1 MTGRSRLITATLM
14 ASLASTLPLAA
25 QTPAPAA
32 PPAPRGAQE
41 LARGWTAL
49 AAGRAAEAETVSDA
63 LLKITPRDHDALA
76 LKVRARLAGRG
87 VPAALDTYE
96 AWLPGVR
103 QREDV
108 FLLETIATGLVESH
122 AGSSDAAVRAKAL
135 ELMAALGNRDAA
147 AQLTSLMSSGTSSA
161 TAQGDAALAR
171 LGDEAAVTRLAGR
184 VKAGGARDVSDAID
198 ALRDGGVK
206 GAAGVIA
213 GALDPSR
220 PLPTRM
226 AAARAL
232 GQLGDATHVPQL
244 KQALK
249 DPDPP
254 VRVMAA
260 AALARLGDASS
271 AELMQT
277 YANSPVGD
285 LRLIA
290 VEAGAAGNPTGPW
303 VGVASGVLQDPD
315 PLVRLRAAELLLQH
329 AAEPGAA
336 AEVFAQALGDSN
348 PAMRHA
354 AAQRLDRLPP
364 AALER
369 DLPTLRK
376 LLRDASP
383 LVQLEAAAGIL
394 RISGAR

>member
-1 MTGRSRLITATLM
+1 MTSQSRFITAMLTSAL
-14 ASLASTLPLAA
+14 LARLPLAA
-25 QTPAPAA
+25 QGPATS
-32 PPAPRGAQE
+32 PRGAQE
-41 LARGWTAL
+41 LAKGWVAL
-49 AAGRAAEAETVSDA
+49 AGGRAGEAERASDA
-63 LLKITPRDHDALA
+63 LLKATPRDHDALA

-87 VPAALDTYE
+87 VSAALDTYE
-96 AWLPGVR
+96 AWLPTVR

-108 FLLETIATGLVESH
+108 FLLETIATGLLESL
-122 AGSSDAAVRAKAL
+122 ASSADLSVRARAL
-135 ELMAALGNRDAA
+135 EILSAIGDSNAMARLNAMAA
-147 AQLTSLMSSGTSSA
+147 SGE

-171 LGDEAAVTRLAGR
+171 LGDAAAVKRLAGR
-184 VKAGGARDVSDAID
+184 VKNGGARDVSDAID
-198 ALRDGGVK
+198 ALRDGDVK
-206 GAAGVIA
+206 TAAGVIA

-220 PLPTRM
+220 PLPTKM

-232 GQLGDATHVPQL
+232 GQLGDASRVPQL
-244 KQALK
+244 KEALK

-260 AALARLGDASS
+260 AALARLGDDS
-271 AELMQT
+271 AADLMRT

-303 VGVASGVLQDPD
+303 VGVATGVLQDPD

-329 AAEPGAA
+329 AADPGAA
-336 AEVFAQALGDSN
+336 GEVFAQALGDTN
-348 PAMRHA
+348 PAMRYA
-354 AAQRLDRLPP
+354 AAQRLDHLPA

-369 DLPTLRK
+369 DMATLRR

-383 LVQLEAAAGIL
+383 LVQIEAAGGLLRVAGAL
-394 RISGAR
+394 P